1 MSVSNGKW
9 INPTWH
15 PCPTCGEGM
24 HPAME
29 RRYGHCGGPYCSG
42 WADAQAYAP
51 DHHAAMHGCVGTG
64 EHRPRGYGWRPGMM
78 RECQT
83 SWDTQCTADDAVIA
97 GVRHD

>member
-15 PCPTCGEGM
+15 PCPTCGEDM

-42 WADAQAYAP
+42 WADALPDAP
-51 DHHAAMHGCVGTG
+51 DHHDAMHGCVGTG
-64 EHRPRGYGWRPGMM
+64 EHRPHGFGWYAPGEDPEML
-78 RECQT
+78 RT
-83 SWDTQCTADDAVIA
+83 PLSCTADDAVIA